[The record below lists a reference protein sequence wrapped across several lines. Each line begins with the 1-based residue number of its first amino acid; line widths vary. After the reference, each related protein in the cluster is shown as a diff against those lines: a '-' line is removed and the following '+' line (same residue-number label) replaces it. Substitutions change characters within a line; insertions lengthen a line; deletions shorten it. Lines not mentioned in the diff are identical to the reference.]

1 MLNYLLKIIN
11 TQNKEIYVL
20 KDCLQSTRQLL
31 EEEREKNEKL
41 LAILLEL
48 RIQKNEAIGLP
59 L

>member
-1 MLNYLLKIIN
+1 MLKYLLRIIN
-11 TQNKEIYVL
+11 TQNKEIYIL
-20 KDCLQSTRQLL
+20 NDCLQSTRRLL

-48 RIQKNEAIGLP
+48 RTQKNEAIGLP

>member
-41 LAILLEL
+41 LAIMRET
-48 RIQKNEAIGLP
+48 KVSPHAP
-59 L
+59 SF